1 MSEIS
6 KSSVYSSLQ
15 ITPCQNLI
23 NFFSHD
29 QVVISPQEQLCLK
42 FGICTAL
49 HPSNAKINCESAQI
63 SVCKYLYQT
72 VLCIFFFA
80 LYVNITLSIFL
91 SIP

>member
-29 QVVISPQEQLCLK
+29 QVVISPQEQLFLK
-42 FGICTAL
+42 FRICTAL
-49 HPSNAKINCESAQI
+49 RPSNAKINCESAQI

-72 VLCIFFFA
+72 VLCIFA
-80 LYVNITLSIFL
+80 LYVNITLSTFL